1 MGRLKSNLSTPI
13 PGLQLFHTP
22 KSLLTLGRR
31 WHKLM
36 FWSLNA
42 FAKTSHGECDSQ
54 ESVDLLCDL
63 YEL

>member
-13 PGLQLFHTP
+13 PGLKLFHTP
-22 KSLLTLGRR
+22 KPSLSLGRR

-36 FWSLNA
+36 FRSLNA
-42 FAKTSHGECDSQ
+42 FAKKSHGECHSQ

-63 YEL
+63 YES